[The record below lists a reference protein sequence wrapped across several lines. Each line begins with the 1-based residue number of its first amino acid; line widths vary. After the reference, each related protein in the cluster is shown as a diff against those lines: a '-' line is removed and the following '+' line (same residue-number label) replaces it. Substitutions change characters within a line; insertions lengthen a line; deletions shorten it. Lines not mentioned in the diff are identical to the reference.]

1 MADIARLAGVS
12 TGTVSRALSGSELV
26 NAETRR
32 RIKELADKLNYS
44 INSSAKNLRSGDNRT
59 IGVVS
64 PYDHKTRQHVS
75 DPFFLG
81 MLGSLAD
88 ALTERGYDL
97 LLSRVNSEHLNDLS
111 ELYDTGRACGIIV
124 IGQWGHHDQLN
135 QLAAR
140 KVPFVVWG
148 AQLPRQLYCSVGTN
162 NVSGGMIATQH
173 LLQMNRRNIAF
184 MGDIT
189 LPEAA
194 QRYEGYAKAHQEFGV
209 PVNPDL
215 HIPAPF
221 TAAEAQTAMR
231 DFLALG
237 KPIDGLFA
245 VSDLIAMN
253 AIGVLISNGVRVP
266 SDVSVVG
273 YDDIEAASHF
283 HPPLTTVRQPIELAG
298 RELVDC
304 ILQSFSENV
313 PDSRILS
320 AELCVRGSSSMKP

>member
-59 IGVVS
+59 IGVVI

-148 AQLPRQLYCSVGTN
+148 AQLPRQLYC
-162 NVSGGMIATQH
+162 Q
-173 LLQMNRRNIAF
+173 
-184 MGDIT
+184 
-189 LPEAA
+189 
-194 QRYEGYAKAHQEFGV
+194 
-209 PVNPDL
+209 
-215 HIPAPF
+215 
-221 TAAEAQTAMR
+221 
-231 DFLALG
+231 
-237 KPIDGLFA
+237 
-245 VSDLIAMN
+245 
-253 AIGVLISNGVRVP
+253 
-266 SDVSVVG
+266 
-273 YDDIEAASHF
+273 
-283 HPPLTTVRQPIELAG
+283 
-298 RELVDC
+298 
-304 ILQSFSENV
+304 
-313 PDSRILS
+313 
-320 AELCVRGSSSMKP
+320 